1 MFAIGDKIF
10 YPVHGAGV
18 IEAIE
23 EREILGEK
31 HQYYVLS
38 MLLRELQIMVPTRN
52 ISNLRIRK
60 VVDLDILDN
69 VLAIFDE
76 QEPDIMANT
85 MQRQR
90 INQDKI
96 KSGDIFEGAEVI
108 RDLASI
114 ERKRVLGSAD
124 KTMLDNALQIMI
136 SELVL
141 VKDISTE
148 QASTLLNNA
157 IRCQ

>member
-31 HQYYVLS
+31 HQYYVLN
-38 MLLRELQIMVPTRN
+38 MLLRELQIMVPIKN
-52 ISNLRIRK
+52 ISNLGIRK
-60 VVDLDILDN
+60 VVESDILDD
-69 VLAIFDE
+69 VMTIFDDQDPE
-76 QEPDIMANT
+76 IMANT

-90 INQDKI
+90 INADKI
-96 KSGDIFEGAEVI
+96 KSGNIFDFAEVI
-108 RDLASI
+108 RDLSSI

-124 KTMLDNALQIMI
+124 KTMLDNALQMMI
-136 SELVL
+136 SELML
-141 VKDISTE
+141 VKNLSTE
-148 QASTLLNNA
+148 QASTLLNKA